1 MLLHHSLKEIEQW
14 STGEFNLYMDAVE
27 YSKMEEMEKIRML
40 VYPTFAVNSKKKLK
54 LTDVM
59 RFDWDNKHTVEN
71 ISNDKKNEM
80 LEKMKGIE
88 GRLNKGEL
96 KTKRLM
102 VSG

>member
-1 MLLHHSLKEIEQW
+1 
-14 STGEFNLYMDAVE
+14 MDAVE